1 MKHVIDVYSFVANRI
16 TVILAYEKNKKS
28 SFPYENMS
36 IFLYILY
43 QIYITLFLILW
54 YKRTNDCNQDLQV
67 LL

>member
-16 TVILAYEKNKKS
+16 TVLAYEKNKKS

-43 QIYITLFLILW
+43 LIYITLF
-54 YKRTNDCNQDLQV
+54 
-67 LL
+67 

>member
-16 TVILAYEKNKKS
+16 TVILAYEKKKEIV
-28 SFPYENMS
+28 FS
-36 IFLYILY
+36 IRKHVYISLYPLLN
-43 QIYITLFLILW
+43 IYNTFLILW